1 MPPRFDRAVATRDL
15 EVCQSLLREGSKS
28 FHAASLLLPRRMRA
42 PAAAVYAFC
51 RVADDAVDLS
61 AEPGPALDALYG
73 RLRRAFAGAPDDD
86 PVDRALA
93 AVSALYGLPI
103 EAFEGLLEGFAWDVA
118 GRRYETFGDLRAYCV
133 RVASTVGVMMTVLMG
148 VRRERTLW
156 RACDLGVA
164 MQLTNIARDVG
175 EDAREGRVYLPEVWL
190 REVGMTADDLV
201 ARPVFSPEVGFL
213 VRRLLI
219 EAEGLYARAD
229 AGIDKLPRDCRTAI
243 RAARLI
249 YADIDRAIVDAG
261 YDTVSRRAYTSASRK
276 AWLAL
281 RSVPAALRPTREM
294 SLAPPVPE
302 ASFLIDAVV
311 DAGLSGTDGPP
322 GTASPPGLGPG
333 PDPDRPYLGAHPY
346 AAE

>member
-1 MPPRFDRAVATRDL
+1 MPPTFDRAVATRDL
-15 EVCQSLLREGSKS
+15 EVCQDLLRRGSKS

-61 AEPGPALDALYG
+61 DEPGPALDALRG
-73 RLRRAFAGAPDDD
+73 RLRRAFDGRPDPD

-93 AVSALYGLPI
+93 AVGRIYGLPI
-103 EAFEGLLEGFAWDVA
+103 EAFEGLLEGFAWDVE
-118 GRRYETFGDLRAYCV
+118 GRRYETLAELRGYCV

-175 EDAREGRVYLPEVWL
+175 EDAREGRVYLPAVWL
-190 REVGMTADDLV
+190 AEVGLRPEDLIE
-201 ARPVFSPEVGFL
+201 RPVFSPELGFV
-213 VRRLLI
+213 VRRLLDA
-219 EAEGLYARAD
+219 AERLYARAD
-229 AGIDKLPRDCRTAI
+229 AGVDKLPRDCRTAI

-261 YDTVSRRAYTSASRK
+261 YDTMSQRAYTTGPRK

-281 RSVPAALRPTREM
+281 RSLPAALSPVREM
-294 SLAPPVPE
+294 CLAPPVPE
-302 ASFLIDAVV
+302 AAFLIDAVV
-311 DAGLSGTDGPP
+311 DAGLQR
-322 GTASPPGLGPG
+322 GPG
-333 PDPDRPYLGAHPY
+333 PTPTAVRDGRGSGQRVERPYADRSR